1 MELKKLSDAM
11 NTDKPITALL
21 YCAPG
26 VGKSTAL
33 GIIAEQSQG
42 RTLVLD
48 TDRTFI
54 NAMAKMEVVHD
65 LSKIDVVEVDNIH
78 TFSSWTNLLVE
89 LDEMSKA
96 GKLDYENIC
105 VDNISELERCILSDL
120 GSQGKNKGVPAQGDY
135 QYMQFKLVN
144 SLRFMKS
151 WKKNIY
157 WTAWET
163 TELFQNPDGSSY
175 SRQYPKINGK
185 IVDNICGL
193 CDIVAKIAVA
203 KDGRRGFIL
212 EATQNTYAKNQVD
225 SRKGCAVE
233 DFILKEQEEPKKKPK
248 YEEKKK
254 PEKEEKKPEKAEK
267 QEGK

>member
-1 MELKKLSDAM
+1 MKINKLSEAVEHRP
-11 NTDKPITALL
+11 PITALL

-33 GIIAEQSQG
+33 GIIAEKSQG
-42 RTLVLD
+42 KTLILD
-48 TDRTFI
+48 VDRTFV

-65 LSKIDVVEVDNIH
+65 LSKVDIIQIDNIK
-78 TFSSWTNLLVE
+78 TFDDWTNTLME
-89 LDEMSKA
+89 IDEMVKA
-96 GKLDYENIC
+96 GKCEYENIC

-120 GSQGKNKGVPAQGDY
+120 GSKGKNKGVPAQADY

-151 WKKNIY
+151 WGKNIY

-175 SRQYPKINGK
+175 SRQYPKISAK

-193 CDIVAKIAVA
+193 CDVVAKIAVN
-203 KDGRRGFIL
+203 KEGGRGFVL
-212 EATQNTYAKNQVD
+212 EATQNTYAKNQLD
-225 SRKGCAVE
+225 SRKGCLVE
-233 DFILKEQEEPKKKPK
+233 DFVK
-248 YEEKKK
+248 
-254 PEKEEKKPEKAEK
+254 
-267 QEGK
+267 